1 MIPCLFPTRRER
13 IGKITII
20 VAAHK
25 AYPMPNM
32 QMYLPVQVGSAIS
45 VALPYVRD
53 DTRRNISEKNKIF
66 CELTGLYWGWNHLD
80 AEYIGLCHYQRYF
93 TWWRFGSRRERILT
107 EAEAQQ
113 LLLKKDVIL
122 PKKRHYWIE
131 TNYSQYIH
139 AHHRKDLDTTRQILS
154 EMHPD
159 YLPAYDAVMKR
170 TSGHRFNMFLM
181 KKEILGAY
189 CG

>member
-1 MIPCLFPTRRER
+1 ME
-13 IGKITII
+13 KITII

-25 AYPMPNM
+25 AYPMPDM

-45 VALPYVRD
+45 AALPYVRD
-53 DTRRNISEKNKIF
+53 DTGRNISEKNKTF

-80 AEYIGLCHYQRYF
+80 AEYIGLCHYRRYF
-93 TWWRFGSRRERILT
+93 ARRRFGSRRERILT

-113 LLLKKDVIL
+113 LLLQKDVIL

-139 AHHRKDLDTTRQILS
+139 AHHREDLDTTRITKNQMNTTVTISVTKRLRRTKV
-154 EMHPD
+154 EETC
-159 YLPAYDAVMKR
+159 AY
-170 TSGHRFNMFLM
+170 SGRV
-181 KKEILGAY
+181 
-189 CG
+189 